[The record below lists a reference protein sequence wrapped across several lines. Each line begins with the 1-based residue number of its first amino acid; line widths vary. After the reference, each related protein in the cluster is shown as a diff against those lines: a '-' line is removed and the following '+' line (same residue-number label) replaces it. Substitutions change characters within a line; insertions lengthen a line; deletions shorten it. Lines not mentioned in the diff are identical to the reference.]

1 VCTSVYVSVL
11 VVRFFLSQTSILVV
25 FKFSFAY
32 TCIFP
37 PMVPIIVYALIH
49 CNALVNYFFFMNLG
63 TFFVTLPCPGSS
75 RIFLVSCAFFP
86 KN

>member
-11 VVRFFLSQTSILVV
+11 VVRFFLSQTPILVV

-49 CNALVNYFFFMNLG
+49 CNALVNYFF
-63 TFFVTLPCPGSS
+63 S
-75 RIFLVSCAFFP
+75 
-86 KN
+86 